1 MKKSYEE
8 LAEMVNELENRLHN
22 RELALDYVR
31 QVSPELWGAMQ
42 QEFVFMD
49 GYEPRAHYER

>member
-1 MKKSYEE
+1 MKTYEE
-8 LAEMVNELENRLHN
+8 LVELVNELENRLHN

-31 QVSPELWGAMQ
+31 KVSPELWGAMQ

-49 GYEPRAHYER
+49 GYKPGATYER

>member
-1 MKKSYEE
+1 MTHEE
-8 LAEMVNELENRLHN
+8 LVDYINELENRLHN
-22 RELALDYVR
+22 RELAMDYVR